1 MPPTSRRTSTKS
13 SPKSSP
19 DFALEDAHDGPVCGI
34 DEAGRAP
41 LAGPVMAACVFAPPE
56 IRGQAF
62 WRDVNDSKQLSKPK
76 REHLAEC
83 IRGVCAFG
91 IASASVEEI
100 DEINI
105 FQASLL
111 AMRRAYETMTRDFNL
126 TMSLALIDGKF
137 TPQGMVCAA
146 HAIIKGDGKSRS
158 IAAASILAKTARDEI
173 MVTLSREHPGY
184 GWERNAGYPVPEHV
198 EALARLGITPH
209 HRRSFGPVRT
219 TLEKKKALYIM
230 S

>member
-13 SPKSSP
+13 LPKSSP

-62 WRDVNDSKQLSKPK
+62 WHDVNDSKQLSKPK

-91 IASASVEEI
+91 VASASVEEI

-111 AMRRAYETMTRDFNL
+111 AMRRAYEVMIRDFGFGPG
-126 TMSLALIDGKF
+126 MSLALIDGKF
-137 TPQGMVCAA
+137 TPREMACAA
-146 HAIIKGDGKSRS
+146 QAVIKGDGKSRS

-173 MVTLSREHPGY
+173 MAALAREHPGY

-198 EALARLGITPH
+198 EALARLGVTPH
-209 HRRSFGPVRT
+209 HRRSFGPVRDR
-219 TLEKKKALYIM
+219 LYGT
-230 S
+230 